1 MADEEPTFES
11 ADAGASHTY
20 PMQAGAVRKGGFI
33 VVKGRPTKVRV
44 SSPTNG
50 ESSHGPPTPRPRLPE
65 KIAVELTAGFS
76 ACSNPFRRPVV
87 DISTSKTGKHG
98 HAKCHFVTIDIFTG
112 KKLEELVPSSHN
124 LECPNVNRVDYQ
136 LLDIDEDDFLSLM
149 KDDGSTKDDL
159 KMPTLDDE
167 LIDSIRKNFEDGK
180 DLILTVQEAMGE
192 ESVIAMKTV
201 SWLDSFKSEQR
212 PFFGGGGSLGVEG
225 SWVWARMCVFGTCNL
240 LNSEVWRVLMLS
252 EEDATRQSPTYQA
265 GGPLAEWHYTASQAQ
280 HLAALLLLDEGPGAP
295 RADIGTRYQA
305 TYVLVAH
312 TLQTVRGIPMLS
324 NHVFFKGTG
333 LLWLAIDHA

>member
-33 VVKGRPTKVRV
+33 VVKGRPTK
-44 SSPTNG
+44 
-50 ESSHGPPTPRPRLPE
+50 
-65 KIAVELTAGFS
+65 
-76 ACSNPFRRPVV
+76 VV

-180 DLILTVQEAMGE
+180 DLILTVQ
-192 ESVIAMKTV
+192 
-201 SWLDSFKSEQR
+201 
-212 PFFGGGGSLGVEG
+212 
-225 SWVWARMCVFGTCNL
+225 
-240 LNSEVWRVLMLS
+240 
-252 EEDATRQSPTYQA
+252 
-265 GGPLAEWHYTASQAQ
+265 
-280 HLAALLLLDEGPGAP
+280 
-295 RADIGTRYQA
+295 
-305 TYVLVAH
+305 
-312 TLQTVRGIPMLS
+312 VRL
-324 NHVFFKGTG
+324 
-333 LLWLAIDHA
+333 HA